1 MHIFYAHILSKY
13 FFIVPKKQKMSTYH
27 SPVMLSECIEAL
39 RIKPDGVYIDLTFGG
54 GGHSKAIL
62 SQLNDKGKLY
72 GFDQDADAATESAQI
87 ESKNFI
93 LMPYNFRYFY
103 KYLRMNNIEKVDGI
117 LADLGISSHQIDTPE
132 RGFST
137 RFEGFLDMRM
147 NQNAEL
153 TAAKVLNSYSEG
165 ELHKVFGLYGEI
177 KNAKTLAQAV
187 VRERIKTPFETCQ
200 QLCNFLNKYAPFRKE
215 FKYYAQV
222 FQALRIVVNDE
233 MLALEEMLLQTPQAL
248 QKTGRL
254 VVMSYHSL
262 EDRLVKNFIQ
272 KGKFS
277 GEPEKDFYGN
287 LQVPFENITRKI
299 IIPTD
304 QEIETNPRARSA
316 KLRIAEKL

>member
-1 MHIFYAHILSKY
+1 
-13 FFIVPKKQKMSTYH
+13 MSTYH
-27 SPVMLSECIEAL
+27 SPVMLSECIEGL

-62 SQLNDKGKLY
+62 AELNEKGKLY
-72 GFDQDADAATESAQI
+72 GFDQDADAEQEASQI
-87 ESKNFI
+87 TAKNFT

-103 KYLRMNNIEKVDGI
+103 KYLRMFGVEKVDGI
-117 LADLGISSHQIDTPE
+117 LADLGISSHQIDTPA

-153 TAAKVLNSYSEG
+153 TAAKVLNHYTES
-165 ELHKVFGLYGEI
+165 ELHKIFGLYGEI

-187 VRERIKTPFETCQ
+187 IRERIKNPFETCQ
-200 QLCNFLNKYAPFRKE
+200 QLCNFLDKYAPFKKE
-215 FKYYAQV
+215 FKYFAQV

-233 MLALEEMLLQTPQAL
+233 MLALEEMLSQTEFAL
-248 QKTGRL
+248 KKTGRL

-262 EDRLVKNFIQ
+262 EDRLVKNYIQ

-277 GEPEKDFYGN
+277 GEAEKDFYGN
-287 LQVPFENITRKI
+287 LLVPFENITKKI
-299 IIPTD
+299 IIPTAE
-304 QEIETNPRARSA
+304 EIEANPRARSA
-316 KLRIAEKL
+316 KLRIAEKI